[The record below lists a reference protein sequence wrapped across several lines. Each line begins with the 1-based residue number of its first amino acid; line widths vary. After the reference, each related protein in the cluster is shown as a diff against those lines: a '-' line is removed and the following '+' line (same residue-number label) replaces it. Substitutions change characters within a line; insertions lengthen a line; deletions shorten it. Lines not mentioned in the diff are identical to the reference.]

1 MSSTVAQAIAKAEQL
16 AREGEARW
24 KSKCL
29 GFVAQMY
36 GYAASGTPPGNGRDV
51 PYAIDAWKVSKAKHA
66 GDKNPPIGALVY
78 WDASSTNKAGHV
90 ALSAGGG
97 NVYTTH
103 TGGGVV
109 RKMPLS
115 SVGLPN
121 YLGWADP
128 TLAAGGYRL
137 PKDYSATATTAPGKA
152 GSPSGG
158 TTSWTGTPSTIPKQT
173 LSIAGLEIGTADG
186 SSPVD
191 KVGKILAGMNPMNA
205 FVAMASRFFF
215 ITLPS
220 SWVRIQA
227 FMLGTL
233 FVVLAVIL
241 FAWEGTSS
249 G

>member
-1 MSSTVAQAIAKAEQL
+1 MSDTVAQAIAKAERLSQERQVKFL
-16 AREGEARW
+16 HT
-24 KSKCL
+24 CL

-36 GYAASGTPPGNGRDV
+36 GYASSGTPAGNGRSI

-66 GDKNPPIGALVY
+66 GDKNPPPGALVY
-78 WDASSTNKAGHV
+78 WDASSTSKAGHV
-90 ALSAGGG
+90 ALSAGNG

-103 TGGGVV
+103 TNGGVV
-109 RKMPLS
+109 TKMKLS

-128 TLAAGGYRL
+128 TLAAGNYRL
-137 PKDYSATATTAPGKA
+137 PKDYSATTPAGK
-152 GSPSGG
+152 GQSPTGEN
-158 TTSWTGTPSTIPKQT
+158 WTGTPSTTPKQT
-173 LSIAGLEIGTADG
+173 VSVGPLSVGTADG
-186 SSPVD
+186 SNPLEFLRS
-191 KVGKILAGMNPMNA
+191 LNPMNA
-205 FVAMASRFFF
+205 FVELASRFFF
-215 ITLPS
+215 ITLSS

-233 FVVLAVIL
+233 FVVLAIIL